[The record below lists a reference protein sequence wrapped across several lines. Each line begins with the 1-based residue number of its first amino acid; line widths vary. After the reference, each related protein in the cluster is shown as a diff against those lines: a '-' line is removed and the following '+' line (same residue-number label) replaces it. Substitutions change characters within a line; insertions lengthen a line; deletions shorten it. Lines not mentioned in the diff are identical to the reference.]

1 MDSGDIRLG
10 RYKHFKGE
18 EYIVIGVAR
27 HSETLE
33 KLVVYQG
40 QYDSEKFGNKPIWVR
55 PVNEFLSKKRVGDE
69 LVDRFEYLGEE

>member
-1 MDSGDIRLG
+1 MDAGDVRLG

-40 QYDSEKFGNKPIWVR
+40 QYNSEKFGDKPIWVR
-55 PVNEFLSKKRVGDE
+55 PVNEFLSKKIVDGE
-69 LVDRFEYLGEE
+69 LVDRFVYLGEK